1 MKDKVKKYEK
11 EIADRNDKL
20 QNCKVNME
28 EKDAIIRV
36 AEATNAQKEAHINNL
51 QSQIVKLKSYKK
63 TTMNTLV
70 ENEKKEKQIKDLES
84 KIQSKANQLKAMQ
97 LDEARIKS
105 KKINQLTKELN
116 ESRNDNKSKK
126 INQLTKR
133 IGELEGKLKDVRSI
147 KDIDDDIQSIEKI
160 QIQKVIIPEIT
171 IIDNEPE
178 EQKQNRD
185 IAVSEFQFD
194 SENAASKP
202 KRLKTEIKPENN

>member
-11 EIADRNDKL
+11 EIVDRNDKL

-28 EKDAIIRV
+28 EKDAIIRSL
-36 AEATNAQKEAHINNL
+36 EAKNAQELAHTNNL
-51 QSQIVKLKSYKK
+51 QSQIIKLKSYKK
-63 TTMNTLV
+63 TTMNTLE
-70 ENEKKEKQIKDLES
+70 ENEKMEKQIKDLES
-84 KIQSKANQLKAMQ
+84 KIQLKANQLKEMQ
-97 LDEARIKS
+97 QNESTIKS

-116 ESRNDNKSKK
+116 ESGIKSKR
-126 INQLTKR
+126 LTKR

-147 KDIDDDIQSIEKI
+147 GGIDDDIQSIEKI

-178 EQKQNRD
+178 EQEQNRD

-202 KRLKTEIKPENN
+202 KRLKTEIKPEKN

>member
-11 EIADRNDKL
+11 EIVDRNEKL

-28 EKDAIIRV
+28 EKDAIIRSL
-36 AEATNAQKEAHINNL
+36 EAKNAQELAHTNNL
-51 QSQIVKLKSYKK
+51 QSQIVNLKSYKK
-63 TTMNTLV
+63 TTMNTLE
-70 ENEKKEKQIKDLES
+70 ENGKMEKKVKDLES
-84 KIQSKANQLKAMQ
+84 IILSKQNQLREMRQ
-97 LDEARIKS
+97 
-105 KKINQLTKELN
+105 N
-116 ESRNDNKSKK
+116 ESTIKSKK

-147 KDIDDDIQSIEKI
+147 GGIDDDIQSIEKI

-178 EQKQNRD
+178 EQEQNRD

-202 KRLKTEIKPENN
+202 KRLKTEIKPEKN

>member
-11 EIADRNDKL
+11 EIVDRNDKL

-28 EKDAIIRV
+28 EKDAIIRSL
-36 AEATNAQKEAHINNL
+36 EAKNAQELAHTNNL

-63 TTMNTLV
+63 TTMNTLE
-70 ENEKKEKQIKDLES
+70 ENGKMEKKVKDLES
-84 KIQSKANQLKAMQ
+84 IILSKQNQLREMRQ
-97 LDEARIKS
+97 
-105 KKINQLTKELN
+105 N
-116 ESRNDNKSKK
+116 ESTIKSKK

-147 KDIDDDIQSIEKI
+147 GGIDDDIQSIEKI

-178 EQKQNRD
+178 EQEQNRD

-202 KRLKTEIKPENN
+202 KRLKTEIKPEKN

>member
-11 EIADRNDKL
+11 EIVDRNDKL

-28 EKDAIIRV
+28 EKDAIIRSL
-36 AEATNAQKEAHINNL
+36 EAKNAQELAHTNNL
-51 QSQIVKLKSYKK
+51 QSQIVNLKSYKK
-63 TTMNTLV
+63 TTMNTLE
-70 ENEKKEKQIKDLES
+70 ENGKMEKKVKDLES
-84 KIQSKANQLKAMQ
+84 IILSKQNQLREMRQ
-97 LDEARIKS
+97 
-105 KKINQLTKELN
+105 N
-116 ESRNDNKSKK
+116 ESTIKSKK

-147 KDIDDDIQSIEKI
+147 GGIDDDIQSIEKI

-178 EQKQNRD
+178 EQEQNRD

-202 KRLKTEIKPENN
+202 KRLKTEIKPEKN

>member
-1 MKDKVKKYEK
+1 
-11 EIADRNDKL
+11 
-20 QNCKVNME
+20 ME
-28 EKDAIIRV
+28 
-36 AEATNAQKEAHINNL
+36 N
-51 QSQIVKLKSYKK
+51 
-63 TTMNTLV
+63 
-70 ENEKKEKQIKDLES
+70 LES

-126 INQLTKR
+126 IDQLTKR